1 VLALPDGVKICPAH
15 GAGSL
20 CGRALGSAPFSLV
33 GQERATNW
41 AAQIKDRAAFV
52 EAMISNLPE
61 RPAYFS
67 YDVAVNLRG
76 ASPLDELPT
85 LRTLSEAEL
94 KDAAARGATVID
106 TRDAARFGA
115 AHFPASLNI
124 GLGSA
129 MFSTW
134 VGFLVAGGTPIA
146 LVVGSAKDSEKA
158 RLELARIG
166 FDNVAGYALADEL
179 QATQQL
185 SQLSTCDL
193 RRELADGSA
202 PLVLDVRTPGEW
214 QKNHIE
220 VVRHIPLPQ
229 LPKRLAELPRDRAI
243 ATICGS
249 GYRSSIA
256 ASFLQSRGVPRVR
269 NVMGGMGA
277 WLEAPCPEWH
287 PADLV
292 FPGEA
297 I

>member
-1 VLALPDGVKICPAH
+1 VLALPDGVKIYPAH

-20 CGRALGSAPFSLV
+20 CGRALGSAPFSLI

-41 AAQIKDRAAFV
+41 AAQIKDRADFV
-52 EAMISNLPE
+52 EAMVSNLPE
-61 RPAYFS
+61 RPAYFG
-67 YDVAVNLRG
+67 YDVTVNLHG
-76 ASPLDELPT
+76 ASPLDALPL
-85 LRTLSEAEL
+85 LRALSEAHL

-106 TRDAARFGA
+106 TRDAALFGA
-115 AHFPASLNI
+115 GHFPGSLNI

-134 VGFLVAGGTPIA
+134 VGFIVPGGTPIA
-146 LVVGSAKDSEKA
+146 LVVASAKDGEKA

-179 QATQQL
+179 KATEQL
-185 SQLSTCDL
+185 SQLSACDL
-193 RRELADGSA
+193 RRELAAGSA
-202 PLVLDVRTPGEW
+202 PLILDVRTPGEW
-214 QKNHIE
+214 RKNRIE
-220 VVRHIPLPQ
+220 GARHIPLPQ
-229 LPKRLAELPRDRAI
+229 LLKRLGELPRARSI
-243 ATICGS
+243 ATMCGS

-256 ASFLQSRGVPRVR
+256 ASLLQRDGVPRVR
-269 NVMGGMGA
+269 NLMGGMAA
-277 WLEAPCPEWH
+277 WLEVPCPEWH